1 MSSVAKERILRA
13 KPPRIL
19 DQLLDEGDGKIAQ
32 QDAKA
37 AAAKF
42 EQVLQRDPHQP
53 RAIYGLAIASIL
65 SGQGD
70 RAKGLFE
77 ELLSPRQAAS
87 EPVDPS
93 LAAWSHVYL
102 GRMHD
107 LAGERS
113 LAIEEYRAAVG
124 VNGASEA
131 AHSAGE
137 RGVDQAYA
145 PNVGGGPGA
154 TPK

>member
-1 MSSVAKERILRA
+1 VAKPNPSGQSAADIN
-13 KPPRIL
+13 
-19 DQLLDEGDGKIAQ
+19 QLLDEGDSKIAQ

-53 RAIYGLAIASIL
+53 RAIYGLAIASVF

-70 RAKGLFE
+70 KAKGLFE

-113 LAIEEYRAAVG
+113 LAIEEYRAAVA
-124 VNGASEA
+124 VSGASEE

-137 RGVDQAYA
+137 RGVNEAYA
-145 PNVGGGPGA
+145 PNVGASGGAGAGA
-154 TPK
+154 TQK